1 MTRGL
6 ALALALTCAV
16 GVAPAAAGDVE
27 GNVPGGG
34 AAAVVVLEPLGGP
47 AELRPGPPLVMDQ
60 KNLAFVPAVL
70 PVVRGTT
77 IEFSN
82 SDDVQHNVFS
92 PSAVAGKFDLGTYGP
107 GATRR
112 VTLTEAGD
120 VVVLCNIHMEME
132 ARILV
137 LDTPYFALR
146 GPDGRYRITNVPPG
160 AYVLRSWQGGWS
172 SHRKTIDVPAS
183 GNLSV
188 DVGDERR

>member
-1 MTRGL
+1 MTRAL
-6 ALALALTCAV
+6 TLAIALACAV
-16 GVAPAAAGDVE
+16 GAVPAAAGDVE
-27 GNVPGGG
+27 GTVRGGG
-34 AAAVVVLEPLGGP
+34 AAAVVVLEPVGAP

-146 GPDGRYRITNVPPG
+146 AADGRYRIKDVPPG
-160 AYVLRSWQGGWS
+160 PYVLRSWQGGWS
-172 SHRKTIDVPAS
+172 PLRRTIDVPAS

-188 DVGDERR
+188 DVGDERP